1 MDMKTN
7 LLIIGKGDNV
17 ITMILDNLASVNKS
31 GEIHIYNNLSLDVM
45 NKISH
50 PKFDIKL
57 FSEINIDN
65 YEKYCLGV
73 YQPNLKKILVEKFGI
88 EKNKLVNIIHQGL
101 VASETVKLG
110 EGLLINSLVTIAAH
124 TIVGDY
130 ASINRNVSIGHHT
143 VIGDYSSINP
153 GVNIA
158 GNVKVGVGTTIGM
171 GVNIINGVTIGD
183 NTIIGAGSL
192 VTKDI
197 PSGVVAYGNP
207 CKVIRNNTW

>member
-17 ITMILDNLASVNKS
+17 ITMILDNIASNGNY
-31 GEIHIYNNLSLDVM
+31 GEVHVYNNLKLDVM
-45 NKISH
+45 NEISH

-57 FSEINIDN
+57 FGEVKIDE
-65 YEKYCLGV
+65 YERYCLGV
-73 YQPNLKKILVEKFGI
+73 YQPSLKKLLVDKFNI
-88 EKNKLVNIIHQGL
+88 NRNKLVNIIHEGL
-101 VASETVKLG
+101 IKSDTVKLG

-124 TIVGDY
+124 TTVGDY
-130 ASINRNVSIGHHT
+130 VSINRNVSIGHHT
-143 VIGDYSSINP
+143 HLGDFCSINP

-158 GNVKVGVGTTIGM
+158 GNVKIGEGTTIGM
-171 GVNIINGVTIGD
+171 GTNIINGVTIGE

-207 CKVIRNNTW
+207 CRVIRNNT

>member
-1 MDMKTN
+1 MKTN

-17 ITMILDNLASVNKS
+17 ITMILDNMASTDQS
-31 GEIHIYNNLSLDVM
+31 GELHIYNNLSLDVM
-45 NKISH
+45 NEISH

-57 FSEINIDN
+57 FSELNIDD

-73 YQPNLKKILVEKFGI
+73 YQPSLKKLLVEKFNLDR
-88 EKNKLVNIIHQGL
+88 NKLLNIIHNGL
-101 VASETVKLG
+101 IKSETVKLG

-124 TIVGDY
+124 TTVGDY
-130 ASINRNVSIGHHT
+130 VSINRNVSIGHHT
-143 VIGDYSSINP
+143 VIGEYSSINP

-158 GNVKVGVGTTIGM
+158 GNVTVGKGTIIGM
-171 GVNIINGVTIGD
+171 GTNVINGVTIGD
-183 NTIIGAGSL
+183 NTVIGAGSL

-207 CKVIRNNTW
+207 CKVIRNNT